1 MDGKNKAA
9 QLRPRYLDKLPSW
22 LIVCTSVAL
31 LPIYSSAYAQD
42 DSPLT
47 IINDFDSDGIT
58 NTADVDDDNDGIPD
72 TFEIA
77 ADGADIDSDA
87 DGMPDRL
94 DLDSDNDGILD
105 WIESGA
111 TKTLDLSSIRKVGA
125 RLSGDVGSNGMLD
138 IFESPLDTGAL
149 SYNLSNTDGDA
160 LPDFQDLDS
169 DNDGWPDLREAGVA
183 AEFDQDNDAR
193 LDLTNSSVGSDGVVD
208 YLQLV
213 NDRAC
218 CDLDGDGVNDIIPL
232 NTDLSDLPDYQDLD
246 SDNDGLFD
254 IAELNGQDLNND
266 GRVDNLVDVA
276 GGADGWDDALLAFP
290 YSPVDANGNGIPDNI
305 DVFSDPTGDL
315 ESDDPASAPVDDS
328 PAVGSILTGLNAGG
342 CSITGPGDKNFGFLM
357 LLLLFGGLRLFR
369 FRTR

>member
-1 MDGKNKAA
+1 MDGKMSSRQFRTPCLN
-9 QLRPRYLDKLPSW
+9 KLPTW
-22 LIVCTSVAL
+22 LVVFSATIL
-31 LPIYSSAYAQD
+31 LPLYPGAYAQE
-42 DSPLT
+42 DSALT
-47 IINDFDSDGIT
+47 IINDFDGDAIT

-72 TFEIA
+72 VYEIA

-125 RLSGDVGSNGMLD
+125 RLSGEVGTNGMLD

-149 SYNLSNTDGDA
+149 AYNLSNTDGDA
-160 LPDFQDLDS
+160 LPDFLDLDS
-169 DNDGWPDLREAGVA
+169 DNDGWPDLREAGVS
-183 AEFDQDNDAR
+183 AEFDLDNDAR
-193 LDLTNSSVGSDGVVD
+193 LDLINASVGSDGVAD

-218 CDLDGDGVNDIIPL
+218 CDLDGDGINDIVPL

-246 SDNDGLFD
+246 SDNDDLFD

-266 GRVDNLVDVA
+266 GLVDNFVDVA
-276 GGADGWDDALLAFP
+276 GGVDGWDDALLAWG
-290 YSPVDANGNGIPDNI
+290 SGI
-305 DVFSDPTGDL
+305 
-315 ESDDPASAPVDDS
+315 
-328 PAVGSILTGLNAGG
+328 
-342 CSITGPGDKNFGFLM
+342 
-357 LLLLFGGLRLFR
+357 R
-369 FRTR
+369 